1 MWSAFL
7 SRLHVHLQQ
16 VGVCSMMNS
25 TKHHKRMP
33 YDDGRET
40 IAMFA
45 INCARDI
52 GVASIV
58 ILAICLPFWR

>member
-1 MWSAFL
+1 
-7 SRLHVHLQQ
+7 
-16 VGVCSMMNS
+16 MMNS
-25 TKHHKRMP
+25 TKHHKRVP

-52 GVASIV
+52 GVAAIV